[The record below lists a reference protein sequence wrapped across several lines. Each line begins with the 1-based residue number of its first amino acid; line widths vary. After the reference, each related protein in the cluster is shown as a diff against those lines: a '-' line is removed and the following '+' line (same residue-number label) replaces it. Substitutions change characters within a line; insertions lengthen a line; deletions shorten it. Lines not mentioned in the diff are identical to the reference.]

1 MPTQLAN
8 KPMQVNKTDNTITAT
23 GCGMNCQTITFDKGY
38 DKIWRMR
45 QFTSEGVL
53 IPGWSYEDVQTYLNT
68 LW

>member
-1 MPTQLAN
+1 
-8 KPMQVNKTDNTITAT
+8 
-23 GCGMNCQTITFDKGY
+23 MNCQTITFDKGY
-38 DKIWRMR
+38 DKLWRMR